1 MPKAKKLPS
10 GSWRCQVYSHTEEIY
25 QKDGTI
31 KKKRVYKSFTCLD
44 PSTKGR
50 RKAEQMAADWA
61 AGKESQTNSNMTVKE
76 AVRHYIEAKE
86 GVLSPSTVIGYE
98 TLEKTCIPL
107 LGNIS
112 LDSLTQ
118 DKVQSWIG
126 QISAT
131 RSAKTPTLC

>member
-86 GVLSPSTVIGYE
+86 GFSP
-98 TLEKTCIPL
+98 P
-107 LGNIS
+107 
-112 LDSLTQ
+112 
-118 DKVQSWIG
+118 VQ
-126 QISAT
+126 
-131 RSAKTPTLC
+131 

>member
-61 AGKESQTNSNMTVKE
+61 AGKERLPKSSITVKE
-76 AVRHYIEAKE
+76 AIHRYIEAKE
-86 GVLSPSTVIGYE
+86 KVLSPSTLRGYKGIEKE
-98 TLEKTCIPL
+98 TIDTLLDDIITLDEKGL
-107 LGNIS
+107 L
-112 LDSLTQ
+112 
-118 DKVQSWIG
+118 
-126 QISAT
+126 
-131 RSAKTPTLC
+131 